1 MSCCRFTNLQGPCYG
16 RNELL
21 YHMTRICSLVALFSA
36 IFFFSESLI
45 AQQPAS
51 SNDRLVVRSTGEALI
66 QKYRTFEGA
75 VINMT
80 REEWEVMRQWDQYDE
95 SEARRIVAERKK
107 KRNPSDEPPS
117 SKLLTGGCDCWVQ
130 PDGSYTTIGT
140 TDWDFTGGA
149 GADVDCSVGPL
160 SLPFDFNFYGTTYT
174 SFYIN
179 SKGSISFGDY
189 IIDWTPEE
197 FPGANYNQIAG
208 FWADADYR
216 DSGAIKYKITPEAAY
231 INFINVGYYSHHDEL
246 LNSYQ
251 IIITPEDG
259 VILPDASNAQL
270 CYLDMNWAHG
280 DVGGTNGCCGGS
292 PATVGADN
300 SQSNG
305 DHIQYGRF
313 NFLDD
318 SYNGPYGAD
327 AANQDGV
334 DWLDGKT
341 FNLDLT
347 EGAGNVPPLPSAN
360 LGCDTIFLCQNNVFD
375 VSLNFLAP
383 ETGQTIA
390 ITSNTIPGWNWVAES
405 GEFGT
410 INGTFTGQADNVG
423 TQTILITAS
432 DDGSPVATTEVE
444 LIVVVSE
451 TAVPDLEV
459 SGETVFCSGGE
470 TELLASPGF
479 DTYEWSTGCEEQA
492 CVHGYGGIF
501 EVTAY
506 LEECSSTIQYELT
519 QTPFFNPIV
528 EHPNALCPGE
538 TGWAVVDP
546 DEQPLYDNYVWTPN
560 WEGGGGEVVTDLGP
574 EAELTAG
581 IYELTVTNEEGCQ
594 GKRYFNIETI
604 GPFLPEV
611 DFGPYCDVIPDSLV
625 FEGGFS
631 SPQNGPLWVYMQSSS
646 ILGWGGGS
654 YLEVY
659 LNGDYDNPIILTSF
673 MAFQQ
678 HEIGIEV
685 GDSVEVFFI
694 SDGNQNTD
702 ILSVTVFNCGSQNSA
717 AFNNMV
723 PGELLYA
730 AEAACTADPAT
741 GSWGQNAGPVG
752 SFSVLDEYN
761 TTFYPDGYG
770 EYEICFTDD
779 VCEYALCYEVVIAT
793 PPQISL
799 DQTEVFACDGDPV
812 DFTAV
817 LVDPSNTSGIDW
829 SSPGTDGVLT
839 NTYIFNPGVND
850 DVTVTATNAC
860 GSMTATAEVSAQS
873 QPQPQLE
880 SSNLCEGGEA
890 VLDPIANDSD
900 DLVYEWTFEGDVTGG
915 DTPTL
920 TAGVTGTYCVNVS
933 NECYPAGI
941 VACAEMLV
949 YVPIA
954 PPLDDY
960 TLECEGNNTLTI
972 TASTPAGYTF
982 VWPDGS
988 TESSWTVEDSGPYDG
1003 TEICLQYTDPDQ
1015 CETNESCTYVW
1026 LGLPPTNNPV
1036 PSPADGTIFLCPEV
1050 ENFFDL
1056 NSDFGG
1062 EFSWTITCGD
1072 GEEEDIEGNE
1082 SINLVSSMIS
1092 YDCWESNPNLTLTGA
1107 SYNPCAVNGVQ
1118 TTWNVVVDPCF
1129 LNIPNVFTPGNGD
1142 SMNPSFQIE
1151 GLNRYKD
1158 VVFSVF
1164 NRWGGVVYESTD
1176 FRSGDWLAADLEVG
1190 TYWYIM
1196 VLPNGQEYHG
1206 DVTLF
1211 R

>member
-1 MSCCRFTNLQGPCYG
+1 MQP
-16 RNELL
+16 
-21 YHMTRICSLVALFSA
+21 MTRFLSLFATLVAAALTTGTVF
-36 IFFFSESLI
+36 
-45 AQQPAS
+45 AQQHQQAH
-51 SNDRLVVRSTGEALI
+51 DRYVLRTSGEALI
-66 QKYRTFEGA
+66 EKYKTFEGA
-75 VINMT
+75 VIHMT
-80 REEWEVMRQWDQYDE
+80 REEWEVMRAWEGYDE
-95 SEARRIVAERKK
+95 AEARRIVAERKAK
-107 KRNPSDEPPS
+107 LAPSDEPFM

-160 SLPFDFNFYGTTYT
+160 DLPFDFNFYGTSYDQ
-174 SFYIN
+174 FYIN
-179 SKGSISFGDY
+179 SKGSISFGNY

-197 FPGANYNQIAG
+197 FPGATYNQIAG

-216 DSGAIKYKITPEAAY
+216 ESGAIKYKITPEAAY
-231 INFINVGYYSHHDEL
+231 INFINVGYYSQHDDL
-246 LNSYQ
+246 VNSYQ

-259 VILPDASNAQL
+259 VILPDAANAQL

-300 SQSNG
+300 GQSNG

-313 NFLDD
+313 NLLDD
-318 SYNGPYGAD
+318 TYNGPYGAD

-347 EGAGNVPPLPSAN
+347 EGSGNVPPLPSAN
-360 LGCDTIFLCQNNVFD
+360 LGCDTIFLCQGNDYEVALD
-375 VSLNFLAP
+375 FLAP
-383 ETGQTIA
+383 ETGQIISVTA
-390 ITSNTIPGWNWVAES
+390 TDAPGWTYTTED
-405 GEFGT
+405 GEFGSIT
-410 INGTFTGQADNVG
+410 GTFSGVAGNVG
-423 TQTILITAS
+423 EQVVTITATDNGQPAAS
-432 DDGSPVATTEVE
+432 TEVE
-444 LIVVVSE
+444 IIFVVSE
-451 TAVPDLEV
+451 TSIPELTV

-470 TELLASPGF
+470 TELTASAGF
-479 DTYEWSTGCEEQA
+479 ESYEWSTGCETQT
-492 CVHGYGGIF
+492 CVHEYGGVF
-501 EVTAY
+501 EITAS
-506 LEECSSTIQYELT
+506 LAECSATIQYELT

-538 TGWAVVDP
+538 TGWAIVDP
-546 DEQPLYDNYVWTPN
+546 DEQPLYDDYTWVAN
-560 WEGGGGEVVTDLGP
+560 WEGGGGEVVTDNGP

-659 LNGDYDNPIILTSF
+659 INGDYDNPFILTSF
-673 MAFQQ
+673 MSFQQ

-685 GDSVEVFFI
+685 GDYVEVFFI
-694 SDGNQNTD
+694 SDGNSDTSL
-702 ILSVTVFNCGSQNSA
+702 LSVTIFNCGSQNTAS
-717 AFNNMV
+717 FNNMT

-730 AEAACTADPAT
+730 ADAACTAEPAT
-741 GSWGQNAGPVG
+741 GSWGQTAGPMG

-761 TTFYPDGYG
+761 TVFYPDGYG
-770 EYEICFTDD
+770 DYEICFTDD

-793 PPQISL
+793 DPTISL
-799 DQTEVFACDGDPV
+799 DQTEVFACDGDPIT
-812 DFTAV
+812 FNAT
-817 LVDPSNTSGIDW
+817 LEDPSGTATLDW
-829 SSPGTDGVLT
+829 SAPGTDGVLS
-839 NTYIFNPGVND
+839 NTYIFNPGAAE
-850 DVTVTATNAC
+850 DVTVTAENAC
-860 GSMTATAEVSAQS
+860 GSMTATATVTAQN
-873 QPQPQLE
+873 QPNPQLE
-880 SSNLCEGGEA
+880 DSNLCEGGAAE
-890 VLDPIANDSD
+890 LDPIAD
-900 DLVYEWTFEGDVTGG
+900 DADDFVYAWTFNGNATGG
-915 DTPTL
+915 NTPTL
-920 TAGVTGTYCVNVS
+920 TADVTGTYCVNVS
-933 NECYPAGI
+933 NECYPAG
-941 VACAEMLV
+941 VEACAEMLV

-960 TLECEGNNTLTI
+960 TLECEGGNTLTI
-972 TASTPAGYTF
+972 NASTPPGYTF

-988 TESSWTVEDSGPYDG
+988 TESTWTVEEGGPYDG
-1003 TEICLQYTDPDQ
+1003 AEICLQYTDPDQ
-1015 CETNESCTYVW
+1015 CETNTSCTYVW

-1036 PSPADGTIFLCPEV
+1036 PDPADGTIFLCPEV
-1050 ENFFDL
+1050 ENLFDL

-1062 EFSWTITCGD
+1062 EFTWTVTCGD
-1072 GEEEDIEGNE
+1072 GTTEALEGQE
-1082 SINLVSSMIS
+1082 AINLVSSAIS
-1092 YDCWESNPNLTLTGA
+1092 YACWETNPNLVLTGA
-1107 SYNPCAVNGVQ
+1107 SYNPCATGGVQ
-1118 TTWNVVVDPCF
+1118 TVWDIVVDPCV

-1142 SMNPSFQIE
+1142 SMNPAFEID
-1151 GLNRYKD
+1151 GLNRYDD
-1158 VVFSVF
+1158 VIFQVF
-1164 NRWGGVVYESTD
+1164 NRWGSVVYESTD
-1176 FRSGDWLAADLEVG
+1176 FRSGDWLATDLEEG

-1206 DVTLF
+1206 DVSLF